1 MVDQQTGG
9 DEPVEH
15 LGERVL
21 AHPNPSADLKAPP
34 WCFGMPAGHAVRRV
48 GAYAAVLHPFDVWPV
63 EARMGT
69 VERKSPPG
77 ARTRAASAATDGKS
91 STSVEIHDATTVRNV
106 PSPNG
111 SAAPSPLTTRRDRR
125 AAKRNWSAE

>member
-1 MVDQQTGG
+1 MVDQQPGG

-21 AHPNPSADLKAPP
+21 VHPYPPADLNAPP
-34 WCFGMPAGHAVRRV
+34 GRFGMPAGHAVRRV

-69 VERKSPPG
+69 VEKEEPAG
-77 ARTRAASAATDGKS
+77 CQ
-91 STSVEIHDATTVRNV
+91 DA
-106 PSPNG
+106 G
-111 SAAPSPLTTRRDRR
+111 GLGGYRREVVDV
-125 AAKRNWSAE
+125 SGDS